1 MLVHFWYIYTYL
13 CHISVGYF
21 HIAVSRML
29 LVYIFIS
36 CLTFHLWNTWC
47 RYCFCCYLLSILLS
61 TCSSVFWLHL
71 AQRSFISCQFTVQKS
86 RKISYWVIDLS
97 FAFDSEWQRMSLYLL
112 TYLAVSQFHL
122 HMYKLQATWCWG
134 LHCCMASLRRWRSQ
148 QWQRCYQV
156 SLRLIRCVTLTTFS
170 DVFQL
175 TAMMSLLSFDS
186 CLTSTAKSVFLF
198 TLLQFTD
205 TRDS

>member
-1 MLVHFWYIYTYL
+1 VYFAYVQVFKDSNKFTFDTFMLVHFLYIYTFL

-47 RYCFCCYLLSILLS
+47 CYCFCCYFLSILLS

-71 AQRSFISCQFTVQKS
+71 AQRSFISCHLTVQKS

-97 FAFDSEWQRMSLYLL
+97 FAFDSEWQRMSLCLL
-112 TYLAVSQFHL
+112 T
-122 HMYKLQATWCWG
+122 
-134 LHCCMASLRRWRSQ
+134 Q
-148 QWQRCYQV
+148 QWVSFICICTNCRQRGAEGCTV
-156 SLRLIRCVTLTTFS
+156 VWLHWDADGVCS
-170 DVFQL
+170 DNAVIKCPC
-175 TAMMSLLSFDS
+175 DW
-186 CLTSTAKSVFLF
+186 
-198 TLLQFTD
+198 
-205 TRDS
+205 